1 MGTDCRFAGALPM
14 RLARVVRR
22 VPAPSP
28 RAVRR
33 TRPACRSFPRIRRA
47 AVASPETAAG
57 GARRAG
63 SRQAIAFAP
72 MAPRSL
78 ATALEWLAEGRR
90 VVAATLVEAIGSAP
104 LDPGAQMLVDDSGRV
119 DGSVTGGCVEGALVE
134 EAQGV
139 LAGAPPRVATYG
151 ISDEQAVGVGL
162 MCGGTVKIFVH
173 EIRARDVLETAR
185 EELDAGRPLALATL
199 LDGPAAGAT
208 VAVLEDRVAGTL
220 EHTPLLD
227 DSVARDARGF
237 LDEGRS
243 AVRRYS
249 AKGETMGSDLR
260 VAIHAFA
267 SPPRMVI
274 FGAIDF
280 SAALAR
286 IAGEIGYRTTIV
298 DARQAFAQ
306 SPRFSEHAEVVVAWP
321 QAYLAGRELGP
332 RDAVLV
338 FTHDPKFDEPALIA
352 ALASGAGYIGA
363 LGSRR
368 THADRE
374 ERLRA
379 AGVDEAALSRISSP
393 CGLDVGARTPAETA
407 IAVLAE
413 ILALRAH
420 RRGGRLAEGSGPI
433 HPRGLEVA

>member
-1 MGTDCRFAGALPM
+1 
-14 RLARVVRR
+14 
-22 VPAPSP
+22 
-28 RAVRR
+28 
-33 TRPACRSFPRIRRA
+33 
-47 AVASPETAAG
+47 
-57 GARRAG
+57 
-63 SRQAIAFAP
+63 

-78 ATALEWLAEGRR
+78 VTALQWLAEGRR

-104 LDPGAQMLVDDSGRV
+104 LDPGAQMLVDDSGRI

-134 EAQGV
+134 EAQGI

-162 MCGGTVKIFVH
+162 MCGGTVKVFVH
-173 EIRARDVLETAR
+173 EIRAHDVLETAR

-199 LDGPAAGAT
+199 LDGPSAGAT
-208 VAVLEDRVAGTL
+208 MAVLDDRVAGAL

-249 AKGETMGSDLR
+249 AKGETMGSELR

-267 SPPRMVI
+267 TPPRMVI

-298 DARQAFAQ
+298 DARAAFAQ
-306 SPRFSEHAEVVVAWP
+306 STRFSEHAEVVVAWP

-332 RDAVLV
+332 RDAILV

-407 IAVLAE
+407 IAVLGE

-420 RRGGRLAEGSGPI
+420 RRGGRLAEASGPI